1 MNIVFYTFI
10 HYVYEQGL
18 VYKCVLLRHITK
30 YLGPLVWESIKPEME
45 RFEKARPRWAH
56 MWSVLITQLRNQ
68 PLHRTVSPHSSNMAM
83 KRPRNSGQE
92 SRLYRSRHY
101 KSSWKIWFRRYIF
114 WKNGYKTPQNKNFA
128 KKIHRRHKV
137 TYWYDLVP
145 FLIWVM
151 GGASRPPSP
160 PHNSN
165 KTSRPTRGG

>member
-83 KRPRNSGQE
+83 KRPRSGQDLTE
-92 SRLYRSRHY
+92 ADIINLLERYDSDGIFFGKMAIKPPKIKILQKKFIGVI
-101 KSSWKIWFRRYIF
+101 KSPIDMIWYHFWYGSW
-114 WKNGYKTPQNKNFA
+114 
-128 KKIHRRHKV
+128 
-137 TYWYDLVP
+137 
-145 FLIWVM
+145 
-151 GGASRPPSP
+151 GGASEAPPP
-160 PHNSN
+160 PHNVN
-165 KTSRPTRGG
+165 KTCRPTRG